1 LPDPHHDEPS
11 RCFAAL
17 NEWFRLLRLMPNF
30 LETIFDQ
37 LQRSSGRVVLREI
50 HGEQFVSA
58 TGRELL
64 DQVRDVRAYLRNA
77 ELRPG
82 DRCALLAPN
91 SIRWA
96 AFDLALMAEGLIVVP
111 LYARQSPAELAAMMK
126 DSEPK
131 LLFVS
136 DATLG
141 DAAMQEWTG
150 NSSAAPRRVSFDE
163 VLQHP
168 ALSQGTLG
176 VPNPRG
182 DSDIVTIIYTSGT
195 SGEPKGVC
203 LTTANLTHMLSCTTE
218 RLDQLMGQTR
228 EPDRV
233 FHYAPFNFAASWIL
247 LLSCLSRESVLTLST
262 DLTKLPDEIRF
273 SGPHYFLNVPT
284 LLERVRR
291 GVEDALSK
299 RAAPIR
305 SLFAKAREAWQRQNS
320 DRARA
325 SDALWLAL
333 GRKLIFSKIKE
344 RFGPHLRALICG
356 SAPLAPETQQFF
368 LMLGIPV
375 LQAYG
380 LTETTAICTLDD
392 PRVPAE
398 PGYVGQAIRGI
409 EMKIADNEEIVV
421 RGPHIFAGY
430 WNRPEET
437 ARVLRDGWFHTGD
450 QGEVNARGNW
460 RIVGRIKNLIILNS
474 GHNIA
479 PEPIEDKIAQ
489 HLPAAQ
495 HVVIVGNGRGY
506 LCALIA
512 GAVEPQAVQRALD
525 SVNPGLPHYRQVRN
539 FAVVRETFTP
549 ENGLLTANGKLRRDA
564 INARFA
570 SEINSMY
577 DRKPS

>member
-1 LPDPHHDEPS
+1 
-11 RCFAAL
+11 
-17 NEWFRLLRLMPNF
+17 MPNF
-30 LETIFDQ
+30 LEIIFSQ
-37 LQRSSGRVVLREI
+37 LQRSAGRVVLREI
-50 HGEQFVSA
+50 HGEQFVVA
-58 TGRELL
+58 TGRQLF
-64 DQVRDVRAYLRNA
+64 DQVRDIRAYLRNA
-77 ELRPG
+77 GLHPG

-91 SIRWA
+91 SICWA
-96 AFDLALMAEGLIVVP
+96 AFDLALMAERLIVVP
-111 LYARQSPAELAAMMK
+111 LYARQSPSELVAMMR
-126 DSEPK
+126 DSQPK

-136 DATLG
+136 DAALG
-141 DAAMQEWTG
+141 DTAMQAWTG
-150 NSSAAPRRVSFDE
+150 DPANAPCRVLFDQVFQPSAPTQSISD
-163 VLQHP
+163 
-168 ALSQGTLG
+168 
-176 VPNPRG
+176 VPNPRA

-203 LTTANLTHMLSCTTE
+203 LTIANVTHMLSCTTE
-218 RLDQLMGQTR
+218 RLDQLMGQTH
-228 EPDRV
+228 EPDQV

-262 DLTKLPDEIRF
+262 DLTKLPDEIRL
-273 SGPHYFLNVPT
+273 SSPHYFLNVPT

-291 GVEDALSK
+291 GVEDALFK

-305 SLFAKAREAWQRQNS
+305 SLFAKAREAWRHQNS
-320 DRARA
+320 GRSRAT
-325 SDALWLAL
+325 DAFWLAL
-333 GRKLIFSKIKE
+333 GRKLIFSKVKE
-344 RFGPHLRALICG
+344 RFGPNLRALICG
-356 SAPLAPETQQFF
+356 SAPLAHETQQFF

-392 PRVPAE
+392 PRVPVE
-398 PGYVGQAIRGI
+398 PGNVGPAVRGI
-409 EMKIADNEEIVV
+409 EMKIAENEEIIV

-437 ARVLRDGWFHTGD
+437 ARVLRDAWFHTGD

-460 RIVGRIKNLIILNS
+460 RIIGRIKNLIILNS
-474 GHNIA
+474 GHNVP

-489 HLPAAQ
+489 HLPTAQ

-512 GAVEPQAVQRALD
+512 GTVESQTVQSALD
-525 SVNPGLPHYRQVRN
+525 IVNPSLPHYRQVRN
-539 FAVVRETFTP
+539 FAIVREALTP

>member
-1 LPDPHHDEPS
+1 M
-11 RCFAAL
+11 F
-17 NEWFRLLRLMPNF
+17 NF
-30 LETIFDQ
+30 LEAIFDQ
-37 LQRSSGRVVLREI
+37 LQRSAGRVVLREV

-58 TGRELL
+58 TGREVL
-64 DQVRDVRAYLRNA
+64 DQVRTVRAYLRDA
-77 ELRPG
+77 GLRPG

-141 DAAMQEWTG
+141 DAAMREWTG
-150 NSSAAPRRVSFDE
+150 NSSSAPRRVSFDE
-163 VLQHP
+163 VLTPQAVLRQAIP
-168 ALSQGTLG
+168 DA
-176 VPNPRG
+176 PNPREE
-182 DSDIVTIIYTSGT
+182 SDIVTIIYTSGT

-203 LTTANLTHMLSCTTE
+203 LTTTNLTHMLSCTTE
-218 RLDQLMGQTR
+218 RLDHLMGETR

-262 DLTKLPDEIRF
+262 DLTKLPDEIRL
-273 SGPHYFLNVPT
+273 SAPHYFLNVPT

-291 GVEDALSK
+291 GVEDALSR
-299 RAAPIR
+299 RANPIR
-305 SLFAKAREAWQRQNS
+305 SLFAKAGEAWQRQNS
-320 DRARA
+320 GRARA
-325 SDALWLAL
+325 TDALWLAL
-333 GRKLIFSKIKE
+333 GRKLIFGKIKE

-392 PRVPAE
+392 PRVPVE
-398 PGYVGQAIRGI
+398 PGYVGQAVRGI

-421 RGPHIFAGY
+421 RGPHIFSGY

-437 ARVLRDGWFHTGD
+437 KRVLREGWFHTGD
-450 QGEVNARGNW
+450 QGQVNSRGNW

-474 GHNIA
+474 GHNVA

-489 HLPAAQ
+489 HLAAAQ
-495 HVVIVGNGRGY
+495 HVVLVGNGRGY

-512 GAVEPQAVQRALD
+512 GAVEPQAVRTAID
-525 SVNPGLPHYRQVRN
+525 AVNPGLPHYRQVRN
-539 FAVVRETFTP
+539 FVVVRETFTP
-549 ENGLLTANGKLRRDA
+549 ENGLLTVNGKLRRDA